1 AGAWLAFEFTSARG
15 IIFNQ
20 IRTLPILS
28 SLYNNIRYAVSFLM
42 PLVILGG
49 KYLDQKFSNAQPK
62 KVSKVFLFFFVG
74 TLLSFCIYFLLPN
87 ELQSRN
93 FNVSQTLAD
102 YQRLKMGEP
111 FFISEV
117 APAFDNMVFS
127 DHVTTIRT
135 YENIFGY
142 DQEEF
147 TPQLK
152 PGSIYLEEDGYYNLT
167 NPRSLVYDTD
177 ELFTRFTLD
186 QREMM
191 EEFVHYKQPDW
202 DIPRIQHILNR
213 VSGGT
218 FILVVGY
225 VAYYLIWGRKRE
237 RMHSS

>member
-1 AGAWLAFEFTSARG
+1 VFIQRS
-15 IIFNQ
+15 
-20 IRTLPILS
+20 S
-28 SLYNNIRYAVSFLM
+28 SL
-42 PLVILGG
+42 
-49 KYLDQKFSNAQPK
+49 K
-62 KVSKVFLFFFVG
+62 
-74 TLLSFCIYFLLPN
+74 PN
-87 ELQSRN
+87 
-93 FNVSQTLAD
+93 
-102 YQRLKMGEP
+102 
-111 FFISEV
+111 
-117 APAFDNMVFS
+117 
-127 DHVTTIRT
+127 
-135 YENIFGY
+135 ENIFGY
-142 DQEEF
+142 DEEEF
-147 TPQLK
+147 TPHLK

-218 FILVVGY
+218 FILVMGY